1 MSRILLG
8 WELGL
13 NLGHLARL
21 LPVAVRLKERGHSL
35 MAAVRDLPAAMTVLG
50 PAGIPLVQAPMM
62 SQPLPL
68 PRRLTGYADILLAQG
83 WADPAALSG
92 LLQGWRNLYRLF
104 RPDAVLLDYSPT
116 ARLASMVEGIPTV
129 LLGNGFE
136 LPPATDPLPHF
147 PGFSWATAELAA
159 RAEQEALANVRKALW
174 GSKVAAPNALR
185 ELLDADEVLLATFA
199 ELDHYGP
206 RENGRYV
213 GPLLGNLR
221 CERIAWPEGDGPRIF
236 ACLRPDTH
244 AAMEI
249 LGALAKLEARVVC
262 FAPGFTAG
270 QFEPYRN
277 ASIRFTGRPVDL
289 DVLAPDA
296 EACVSYGAEGTVTR
310 FLLAGVPQLLSPKHV
325 EAHLSARRI
334 EALGA
339 GFVLRGEQTV
349 EKVVAKLDHVLHEGG
364 ASSAAEIFAGAHRS
378 SSGDRTVN
386 EVVRQIEGVL
396 GRDIEQQVRHRTAR
410 AKQTSRR

>member
-21 LPVAVRLKERGHSL
+21 LPVAARLKERGHAV
-35 MAAVRDLPAAMTVLG
+35 MAAVRDLPAAMAVLG

-104 RPDAVLLDYSPT
+104 KPDAVLLDYSPT
-116 ARLASMVEGIPTV
+116 GRLASRIKGIPTV

-174 GSKVAAPNALR
+174 GSRVPAPAALR
-185 ELLDADEVLLATFA
+185 DLLEADEVLLATFA

-206 RENGRYV
+206 RENGPYV
-213 GPLLGNLR
+213 GPLLGKLR
-221 CERIAWPEGDGPRIF
+221 CERIGWPEGEGPRLF

-270 QFEPYRN
+270 QLEPYKN
-277 ASIRFTGRPVDL
+277 ASIRFTARAVDL
-289 DVLAPDA
+289 DGLAPEA
-296 EACVSYGAEGTVTR
+296 EACASYGAEGTVAH

-339 GFVLRGEQTV
+339 GLVLRGEQTMEKVAAQLNHVLHDARIKRKAQAFAERYGNFDSRRAVGAVVDRV
-349 EKVVAKLDHVLHEGG
+349 EKVLGARETSHGG
-364 ASSAAEIFAGAHRS
+364 
-378 SSGDRTVN
+378 
-386 EVVRQIEGVL
+386 
-396 GRDIEQQVRHRTAR
+396 
-410 AKQTSRR
+410 